1 MKTYVISDMHFNHH
15 NICGEEGFVETRRRF
30 ADVDEMNAYL
40 IKTWNKRVKP
50 EDTVYHLGDF
60 AMNQKP
66 KDTLEILRKL
76 NGTIIMVKGNHDSTK
91 LLKTINR
98 DEELRERVFWSD
110 VGVILKQERK
120 IIHLTHYPLIIGS
133 RGNRVNLHGH
143 IHEMAYQEPNLL
155 NVGVDS
161 PELTLHPFGTPY
173 TIKECIDLI
182 EEKEKRFN
190 ESGLTYTKHGTI
202 E

>member
-1 MKTYVISDMHFNHH
+1 MHFNHH
-15 NICGEEGFVETRRRF
+15 NICGEDGFVEVRRRF
-30 ADVDEMNAYL
+30 KDVDEMNDYL
-40 IKTWNKRVKP
+40 ISTWNKRVSP

-66 KDTLEILRKL
+66 NDTLEILRKL

-91 LLKTINR
+91 LLKAINR

-110 VGVILKQERK
+110 VGVIVKQERK

-143 IHEMAYQEPNLL
+143 IHEMTYQEPNLL
-155 NVGVDS
+155 NVGIDS

-173 TIKECIDLI
+173 TIKECIDLLK
-182 EEKEKRFN
+182 EKEDMFN

>member
-1 MKTYVISDMHFNHH
+1 M
-15 NICGEEGFVETRRRF
+15 
-30 ADVDEMNAYL
+30 
-40 IKTWNKRVKP
+40 
-50 EDTVYHLGDF
+50 
-60 AMNQKP
+60 
-66 KDTLEILRKL
+66 
-76 NGTIIMVKGNHDSTK
+76 
-91 LLKTINR
+91 

-143 IHEMAYQEPNLL
+143 IHETAYQEPNLL

>member
-1 MKTYVISDMHFNHH
+1 MHFNHH
-15 NICGEEGFVETRRRF
+15 NICGEDGFVEVRRRF
-30 ADVDEMNAYL
+30 KDVDEMNDYL
-40 IKTWNKRVKP
+40 ISTWNKRVRP

-66 KDTLEILRKL
+66 NDTLDILRKL

-91 LLKTINR
+91 LLKAINR
-98 DEELRERVFWSD
+98 DEELRELVFWSD
-110 VGVILKQERK
+110 VGVIVKQERK

-143 IHEMAYQEPNLL
+143 IHEMTYQEPNLL
-155 NVGVDS
+155 NVGIDS

-173 TIKECIDLI
+173 TIKECIDLLK
-182 EEKEKRFN
+182 EKEDMFN